1 MNKQAYEHLVGLA
14 MTKRANLWDDIVS
27 HVKSNKDHYWIA
39 LGGGLA
45 GGGLGYA
52 ISRKPVGILLGMLLG
67 AGTTGGLSKWLSAP
81 KGTQPTEE
89 LKKRFGIG
97 TNNDIKADNDVNVSN
112 ASNAAVYAHL
122 KWAINNMASPEK
134 VTPSAYALYESLNPN
149 NVINNY
155 TDKMDRARRWD
166 NKAIEKFKQMQE
178 IPDHT
183 SREAAD
189 LRNEAYKYRD
199 WAREDRRWSTDPYW
213 TSYNHY
219 SYNIPKL
226 QAARDRKAMYHIN
239 EAKSYSMPPY
249 KNYAAATN
257 R

>member
-149 NVINNY
+149 NVINHY
-155 TDKMDRARRWD
+155 IDSMDYAQRWD
-166 NKAIEKFKQMQE
+166 NEAIKEFKRMQE

-183 SREAAD
+183 SREATD
-189 LRNEAYKYRD
+189 LRNNAYLYRD
-199 WAREDRRWSTDPYW
+199 IAQNNRSRSTDPFW
-213 TSYNHY
+213 TSYDSY
-219 SYNIPKL
+219 SYDIPKL
-226 QAARDRKAMYHIN
+226 QADRDRKVINHIN
-239 EAKSYSMPPY
+239 EAKSYFMPPY
-249 KNYAAATN
+249 KNYAAATS